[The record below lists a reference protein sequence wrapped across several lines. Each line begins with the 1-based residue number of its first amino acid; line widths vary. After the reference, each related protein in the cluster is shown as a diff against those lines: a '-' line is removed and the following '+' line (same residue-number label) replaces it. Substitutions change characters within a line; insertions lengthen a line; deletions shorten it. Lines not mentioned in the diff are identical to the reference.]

1 MSFEKVEHILGT
13 ALPPSAYK
21 HRPWWANEAAGH
33 VHAKAWLDAGYET
46 ERVDMEGHKLIFK
59 RKSEISKGS
68 GMSDSARAFTHVEG
82 EGRKPVSRHPMIGA
96 MKGTFTIEPGYDLTS
111 PMFSDE
117 ELAEIDA
124 NLERTADMI
133 EQEMAKTK

>member
-33 VHAKAWLDAGYET
+33 VHAKAWLEAGYET
-46 ERVDMEGHKLIFK
+46 ERVDMEGHKLVFK
-59 RKSEISKGS
+59 RKSKGS
-68 GMSDSARAFTHVEG
+68 GMSDAVRTFVHPEG

-133 EQEMAKTK
+133 EQGMMKAK